1 MAHRWRKIPAV
12 RHGESADVSGVAGE
26 RGDRRLWR
34 AGDPS
39 SDLREIPVT
48 RGPSGCLVGF
58 GWAMRRLLGL
68 VDHVVAVDLAELRR
82 RYPQTASRDGYSCG
96 YENVKI
102 LDGVRNGV
110 EGRR

>member
-1 MAHRWRKIPAV
+1 M

-34 AGDPS
+34 GGDPS